1 LRRYQV
7 IAIDGPAGSGKSTIA
22 KLLAE
27 RIGFVYVN
35 TGAMYRAVALV
46 YKRGKGNP
54 VKIAWELNIR
64 FKGEKIFLGDEE
76 ITNKIYTPLVSKL
89 SSDLSAI
96 SGVRKALVQKQR
108 ELALSFPIIMEGRDI
123 GTVVFPDA
131 EAKFFLTA
139 SLEERAMRR
148 KLQLSD
154 PRPIEEIEKE
164 IEIRDRQDS
173 TREDSP
179 LKPADD
185 AAIIDTTGIDI
196 EGVLAFILR
205 ELKNKGII

>member
-1 LRRYQV
+1 MKRYQV

-22 KLLAE
+22 KLLAQ
-27 RIGFVYVN
+27 RIGFIYIN

-46 YKRGKGNP
+46 HKRKKGNP
-54 VKIAWELNIR
+54 VKIAKELNIM

-76 ITNKIYTPLVSKL
+76 ITDKIYTPLVSKL

-96 SGVRKALVQKQR
+96 TGVRKALVQKQK
-108 ELALSFPIIMEGRDI
+108 ELAFSFPIVMEGRDI

-148 KLQLSD
+148 KLQFSD
-154 PRPIEEIEKE
+154 PRPIEKIKKE

-179 LKPADD
+179 LKPADN
-185 AAIIDTTGIDI
+185 ATIIDTTGMDI
-196 EGVLAFILR
+196 EEVLTLILR